1 LFILE
6 KEKLLAITL
15 TVEGKVVGQ
24 KRPIF
29 TDWHIEL
36 PPVEENNGER
46 LKLRDLITSIVVKE
60 VDAFMTRQE
69 ERKLAR
75 VMSRQEIEQGVESGK
90 VGAGERDLGQKVNI
104 ANSIAIALQAF
115 EDGLYF
121 VFIDEVQQTN
131 LDSEVF
137 LKANSKV
144 VFLRLT
150 ALVGG

>member
-1 LFILE
+1 MSIEF
-6 KEKLLAITL
+6 

-24 KRPIF
+24 KHPLF

-36 PPVEENNGER
+36 PPLADDQGDH
-46 LKLRDLITSIVVKE
+46 LKLRDLITAIVAKE
-60 VDAFMTRQE
+60 VDAFKTRQA

-75 VMSRQEIEQGVESGK
+75 VMSKQAIEQDAERGK
-90 VGAGERDLGQKVNI
+90 VDPGERDLQQPVNTED
-104 ANSIAIALQAF
+104 AMAVAIQAF

-137 LKANSKV
+137 LKMDSKV

>member
-1 LFILE
+1 M
-6 KEKLLAITL
+6 AIEL

-24 KRPIF
+24 KRPLF
-29 TDWHIEL
+29 TDWRVEL
-36 PPVEENNGER
+36 PPLNESRGDH

-60 VDAFMTRQE
+60 VEAFRLRQE

-75 VMSRQEIEQGVESGK
+75 VMSSQQIQQSAQAGK
-90 VGAGERDLGQKVNI
+90 VDPGERDLQQPVNTDE
-104 ANSIAIALQAF
+104 AIGVALQAF

-137 LKANSKV
+137 LKANSKL
-144 VFLRLT
+144 VFLWLT

>member
-1 LFILE
+1 MSIEF
-6 KEKLLAITL
+6 

-24 KRPIF
+24 KRPLF

-36 PPVEENNGER
+36 PPLADDQGDH
-46 LKLRDLITSIVVKE
+46 LKLRDLITSIVMKE
-60 VDAFMTRQE
+60 VEAF
-69 ERKLAR
+69 K
-75 VMSRQEIEQGVESGK
+75 SRQIERRLVRLMSNAEIEQGAQRGK
-90 VGAGERDLGQKVNI
+90 IDPGERDLQQSVNI
-104 ANSIAIALQAF
+104 DESVGVALQAF

-121 VFIDEVQQTN
+121 VFIDEIRQAN

-137 LKANSKV
+137 LKTDSKV

>member
-1 LFILE
+1 MSIEF
-6 KEKLLAITL
+6 

-24 KRPIF
+24 KRPLF
-29 TDWHIEL
+29 TGWHIEL
-36 PPVEENNGER
+36 PPVEENHGDH
-46 LKLRDLITSIVVKE
+46 LKLRDLISSIVLKE
-60 VDAFMTRQE
+60 VEAFKTRQE

-75 VMSRQEIEQGVESGK
+75 VMSSQEIEQGAAHGK
-90 VGAGERDLGQKVNI
+90 VDPGERDLQQAVHLD
-104 ANSIAIALQAF
+104 AAVALALQAC

-121 VFIDEVQQTN
+121 VFVDEVQQN
-131 LDSEVF
+131 SLENEVF

>member
-1 LFILE
+1 MSVNIL
-6 KEKLLAITL
+6 
-15 TVEGKVVGQ
+15 VEGKAIGQ
-24 KRPIF
+24 KRPLF

-36 PPVEENNGER
+36 PPIDENMGGS
-46 LKLRDLITSIVVKE
+46 LKLRDLIRSIVDKE
-60 VDAFMTRQE
+60 VDAFRNRQE
-69 ERKLAR
+69 ERRLAR
-75 VMSRQEIEQGVESGK
+75 VMSRREIAQGVERGK
-90 VGAGERDLGQKVNI
+90 VDPGERDLEQAVDNEE
-104 ANSIAIALQAF
+104 AVAIALKAF

-137 LKANSKV
+137 LKTNSKV

>member
-6 KEKLLAITL
+6 KEKLLPLTL

-36 PPVEENNGER
+36 PPVEENNGDCM
-46 LKLRDLITSIVVKE
+46 KLRDLITSIVVKE
-60 VDAFMTRQE
+60 VDALTRQE

-75 VMSRQEIEQGVESGK
+75 VMSRQEIEQGVERGK
-90 VGAGERDLGQKVNI
+90 VDAGEHDLGQKINTSDAI
-104 ANSIAIALQAF
+104 ATALQAF

-121 VFIDEVQQTN
+121 VFIDEVQQTH
-131 LDSEVF
+131 LDSEVL

-144 VFLRLT
+144 IFLRLT
-150 ALVGG
+150 ALAGG

>member
-1 LFILE
+1 MS
-6 KEKLLAITL
+6 ITL

-36 PPVEENNGER
+36 PPVDENNGDR

-60 VDAFMTRQE
+60 VDAFITRQE

-75 VMSRQEIEQGVESGK
+75 VMSREEIKQGVERGK
-90 VGAGERDLGQKVNI
+90 VDAGERDLGQKVNT
-104 ANSIAIALQAF
+104 ATAIAIALQAF

-137 LKANSKV
+137 LKANSNV

>member
-1 LFILE
+1 MSMIV
-6 KEKLLAITL
+6 

-24 KRPIF
+24 KHPLF

-36 PPVEENNGER
+36 PPISESQGDH

-60 VDAFMTRQE
+60 VEAFKTRQQ

-75 VMSRQEIEQGVESGK
+75 VMSSALIEQSAAQGK
-90 VGAGERDLGQKVNI
+90 IDPGERDLRQTVNI
-104 ANSIAIALQAF
+104 SDAIAVALQAF

-121 VFIDEVQQTN
+121 VFLDEVQQTH
-131 LDSEVF
+131 LDREVF
-137 LKANSKV
+137 LKTNSKI

>member
-1 LFILE
+1 MSIEF
-6 KEKLLAITL
+6 

-24 KRPIF
+24 KRPLF
-29 TDWHIEL
+29 TGWHIEL
-36 PPVEENNGER
+36 PPTEENHGDHLR
-46 LKLRDLITSIVVKE
+46 LRDLISSIVLKE
-60 VDAFMTRQE
+60 VEAFKTRQE

-75 VMSRQEIEQGVESGK
+75 VMSRQEIEQGAAQGK
-90 VGAGERDLGQKVNI
+90 VDPGEHELQQAVHTDAAVV
-104 ANSIAIALQAF
+104 IALQAF

-121 VFIDEVQQTN
+121 VFVDEVQQIS

-137 LKANSKV
+137 LRTNSKV

>member
-1 LFILE
+1 MSLE
-6 KEKLLAITL
+6 F
-15 TVEGKVVGQ
+15 TVEAKVIGQ

-29 TDWHIEL
+29 TGWHIEL
-36 PPVEENNGER
+36 PPLDENQGDH
-46 LKLRDLITSIVVKE
+46 LKLRDLIIAIVTKE
-60 VDAFMTRQE
+60 VEGFKIRQE

-75 VMSRQEIEQGVESGK
+75 VMSRAEIEQGTMRGK
-90 VGAGERDLGQKVNI
+90 IDPGEHDLQQQVNLEN
-104 ANSIAIALQAF
+104 AVAVALQAF

-121 VFIDEVQQTN
+121 VFIDDVQQTN

-137 LKANSKV
+137 LKTKSKV

>member
-1 LFILE
+1 MSIEF
-6 KEKLLAITL
+6 

-24 KRPIF
+24 KRPLF

-36 PPVEENNGER
+36 PPMADDQGDH
-46 LKLRDLITSIVVKE
+46 LKLRDLITAIVAKE
-60 VDAFMTRQE
+60 VDAFKTRQA

-75 VMSRQEIEQGVESGK
+75 VMSKQAIEQDAERGK
-90 VGAGERDLGQKVNI
+90 VDPGERDLQQPVNI
-104 ANSIAIALQAF
+104 GDAMAVVLQAS
-115 EDGLYF
+115 EDGLYY

-137 LKANSKV
+137 LKTDSKV

>member
-1 LFILE
+1 MSVNILVDG
-6 KEKLLAITL
+6 KAI
-15 TVEGKVVGQ
+15 GQ
-24 KRPIF
+24 KRPLF
-29 TDWHIEL
+29 TDWHVEL
-36 PPVEENNGER
+36 PPVDERNGGR
-46 LKLRDLITSIVVKE
+46 LKLRDLIRYIVDKE
-60 VDAFMTRQE
+60 VDAFKNRQE

-75 VMSRQEIEQGVESGK
+75 IMSRQDIAQGVERGK
-90 VGAGERDLGQKVNI
+90 VDPGERDLEQSVDDEE
-104 ANSIAIALQAF
+104 AVAIALKAF

-137 LKANSKV
+137 LKTNSKV